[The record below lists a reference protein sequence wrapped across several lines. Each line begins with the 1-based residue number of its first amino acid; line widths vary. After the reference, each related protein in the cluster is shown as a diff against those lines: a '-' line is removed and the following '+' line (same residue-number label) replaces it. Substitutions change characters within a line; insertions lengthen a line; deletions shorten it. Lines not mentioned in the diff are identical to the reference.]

1 MRKYNFKFKYK
12 NEDKELFL
20 PIIAT
25 LEHKA
30 IEEVRDF
37 IEWSKKFSKEIEQGK
52 LIKHIE
58 RDEIVWIMEDEF
70 YE

>member
-30 IEEVRDF
+30 IEEARYF
-37 IEWSKKFSKEIEQGK
+37 IEWSKKQNKEIEQGK

-58 RDEIVWIMEDEF
+58 RDEIIWIMEDEF